1 MTEGETAT
9 FTVTLNNPVEGQ
21 DVTVS
26 FETVSGTATAG
37 EDYVVSS
44 GEWTFAAGEIEHT
57 ISVTTIDDTVKREGN
72 ENFFLRL
79 TGLNSPQ
86 GEGTI
91 ADNDGKGG
99 GGGKGGGPKK
109 NATSITSTDLTDA
122 AFGSLGADDDA
133 PQATSSSL
141 FDRRGSGGGGEEND
155 DEELLP

>member
-57 ISVTTIDDTVKREGN
+57 ISVTTIDDTVKRDGN

-99 GGGKGGGPKK
+99 GGKGGGPKK

-122 AFGSLGADDDA
+122 AFDSIAQQDDA

-141 FDRRGSGGGGEEND
+141 FDRRGSSGGEESD
-155 DEELLP
+155 DELLLL

>member
-99 GGGKGGGPKK
+99 GGKGGGPKK